1 MADTTMQEI
10 VDRIKSRRLELK
22 YSYQELAD
30 KTGMSK
36 STLQRYE
43 AGAIRNIPLDK
54 VQVLARGLDV
64 SPEWLMGWQRAASPA
79 TPLQLTEQE
88 EQLVI
93 SFRGLNDDGREKAV
107 ERIDELLDVPKYQNE
122 VCDAYI
128 NANRFADKI
137 KREHEK
143 KEDRA
148 PAKYTI

>member
-1 MADTTMQEI
+1 MDQMINQDLS
-10 VDRIKSRRLELK
+10 VPS
-22 YSYQELAD
+22 S
-30 KTGMSK
+30 S
-36 STLQRYE
+36 S
-43 AGAIRNIPLDK
+43 
-54 VQVLARGLDV
+54 
-64 SPEWLMGWQRAASPA
+64 A
-79 TPLQLTEQE
+79 TPLRLSEQE
-88 EQLVI
+88 EHLVV
-93 SFRGLNDDGREKAV
+93 SFRCLNEEGREKAV

>member
-1 MADTTMQEI
+1 MEFSSNLRYLRKERGMSQD
-10 VDRIKSRRLELK
+10 
-22 YSYQELAD
+22 ELAD
-30 KTGMSK
+30 KLGYKSFTTIQKWESGVSEPSV
-36 STLQRYE
+36 STLKVI
-43 AGAIRNIPLDK
+43 ANIF
-54 VQVLARGLDV
+54 GV
-64 SPEWLMGWQRAASPA
+64 SMDQMINQDLSVPSSSSA
-79 TPLQLTEQE
+79 TPLRLSEQE
-88 EQLVI
+88 EHLVV
-93 SFRGLNDDGREKAV
+93 SFRCLNEEGREKAV